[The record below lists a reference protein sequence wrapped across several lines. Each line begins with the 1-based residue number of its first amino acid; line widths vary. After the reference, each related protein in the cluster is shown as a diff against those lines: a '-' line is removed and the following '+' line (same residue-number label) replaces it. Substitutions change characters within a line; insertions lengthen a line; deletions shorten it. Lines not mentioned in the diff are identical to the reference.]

1 MKRKI
6 AAILST
12 IALAVTTTG
21 LLTPAAHAATGTI
34 TVNIFSQTCKYTASK
49 SGSAKAVN
57 GSPSCNMVRAQ
68 LSYISSAGNVYT
80 TPWKT
85 SGGTAEWDVPAG
97 TSYFSGKTGGMLKPM
112 GTDV

>member
-34 TVNIFSQTCKYTASK
+34 TVNISSQTCKYTASK
-49 SGSAKAVN
+49 SGAAKAVN
-57 GSPSCNMVRAQ
+57 GTPSCNMVRAK
-68 LSYISSAGNVYT
+68 LSYISAGGTVYT
-80 TPWKT
+80 TYWKT
-85 SGGTAEWDVPAG
+85 SGGTASWDVPSG
-97 TSYFSGKTGGMLKPM
+97 TSYFA
-112 GTDV
+112 